1 MIWLAKWVLT
11 VAFVRKKDMGIKLVI
26 FDVDG
31 LLLNTEFVW
40 DTVWKNVAD
49 KYNEPRFYDLHKY
62 AVGITGKETEDL
74 ITNNLPDVEN
84 PLQMLQE
91 ARDTGA
97 QLLKKEVAVMPGVF
111 DFLEYLKANNFSL
124 AVATTTPR
132 NLTMERLTQTGLLRY
147 FTVIVCGDEVKR
159 RKPDPEIYTTVL
171 KKTGYSADEAIV
183 FEDTGYGVT
192 AAYNANIRPVMVPSL
207 RQPNNAEKAMC
218 FDIIDNLSE
227 GEDLVRKIVNSVC

>member
-1 MIWLAKWVLT
+1 
-11 VAFVRKKDMGIKLVI
+11 MGIKLVI

-49 KYNEPRFYDLHKY
+49 KYNEPRFYNLHKY

-84 PLQMLQE
+84 PLLMLQE
-91 ARDTGA
+91 ARNTGA
-97 QLLKKEVAVMPGVF
+97 QLLKTEVDVMPGAF
-111 DFLEYLKANNFSL
+111 ELLDYLKARNFSL

-132 NLTMERLTQTGLLRY
+132 NLTMERLKQTGLIDY
-147 FTVIVCGDEVKR
+147 FQVIVCGDEVKR

-171 KKTGYSADEAIV
+171 MKMHCAAEDAIV
-183 FEDTGYGVT
+183 FEDTGYGIT
-192 AAYNANIRPVMVPSL
+192 AAFNANIRPVMVPSL
-207 RQPNNAEKAMC
+207 RQPNDDEKAMC
-218 FDIIDNLSE
+218 FDIIDNLSKGIE
-227 GEDLVRKIVNSVC
+227 IIEKNTK

>member
-1 MIWLAKWVLT
+1 
-11 VAFVRKKDMGIKLVI
+11 MGIKLVI

-49 KYNEPRFYDLHKY
+49 KYNEPRFYNLHKY

-84 PLQMLQE
+84 PLLMLQE
-91 ARDTGA
+91 ARNIGV
-97 QLLKKEVAVMPGVF
+97 QLLKTEVDVMPGAF
-111 DFLEYLKANNFSL
+111 ELLDYLKARNFSL

-132 NLTMERLTQTGLLRY
+132 NLTMERLKQTGLIDY
-147 FTVIVCGDEVKR
+147 FQVIVCGDEVKR

-171 KKTGYSADEAIV
+171 MKMQCAAEDAIV
-183 FEDTGYGVT
+183 FEDTGYGIT
-192 AAYNANIRPVMVPSL
+192 AAYNAKIRPVMVPSL
-207 RQPNNAEKAMC
+207 RQPNDHEKAMC
-218 FDIIDNLSE
+218 FDIIDNLSKGIAIIE
-227 GEDLVRKIVNSVC
+227 KNIL

>member
-1 MIWLAKWVLT
+1 
-11 VAFVRKKDMGIKLVI
+11 MGIKLVI

-74 ITNNLPDVEN
+74 ITNNLSDVEN

-91 ARDTGA
+91 ARNIGV
-97 QLLKKEVAVMPGVF
+97 QLLKTEVDVMPGAF
-111 DFLEYLKANNFSL
+111 ELLDYLKARNFSL

-132 NLTMERLTQTGLLRY
+132 NLTMERLKQTGLIDY
-147 FTVIVCGDEVKR
+147 FQVIVCGDEVKR

-171 KKTGYSADEAIV
+171 MKTGYSADEAIV
-183 FEDTGYGVT
+183 FEDTGYGIT
-192 AAYNANIRPVMVPSL
+192 AAYNAKIRPVMVPSL
-207 RQPNNAEKAMC
+207 RQPNDDEKAMC
-218 FDIIDNLSE
+218 FDIIDNLSKGIE
-227 GEDLVRKIVNSVC
+227 IIEKNTK

>member
-1 MIWLAKWVLT
+1 
-11 VAFVRKKDMGIKLVI
+11 MGIKLVI

-49 KYNEPRFYDLHKY
+49 KYNEPRFYNLHKY

-84 PLQMLQE
+84 PLLMLQE
-91 ARDTGA
+91 ARNIGV
-97 QLLKKEVAVMPGVF
+97 QLLKTEVDVMPGAF
-111 DFLEYLKANNFSL
+111 ELLDYLKARNFSL

-132 NLTMERLTQTGLLRY
+132 NLTMERLKQTGLIDY
-147 FTVIVCGDEVKR
+147 FQVIVCGDEVKR

-171 KKTGYSADEAIV
+171 MKMQCAAEDAIV
-183 FEDTGYGVT
+183 FEDTGYGIT
-192 AAYNANIRPVMVPSL
+192 AAYNAKIRPVMVPSL
-207 RQPNNAEKAMC
+207 RQPNDHEKAMC
-218 FDIIDNLSE
+218 FDIIDNLSKGIE
-227 GEDLVRKIVNSVC
+227 VIEKNTI